1 MVRACIDK
9 SLAILTAQHISTM
22 SLDLAASKASTKD
35 VTGPAAPSTAVALVQ
50 QCFTSHNRG
59 VKRKH
64 QEDENKDQANQVEDS
79 LQADADDDMQ
89 RVENSYHVALVKLLR
104 QPAFYKQ
111 LGFCGPPHTIAH
123 SSLQDRLDSMRVVW

>member
-1 MVRACIDK
+1 MVFAGIKK
-9 SLAILTAQHISTM
+9 SLAILTAQQISSR
-22 SLDLAASKASTKD
+22 SLDLAASKASTQK
-35 VTGPAAPSTAVALVQ
+35 VIGPAAPSTAVGTTR
-50 QCFTSHNRG
+50 QCFTLRIRG

-79 LQADADDDMQ
+79 LQSDADDDMQ